1 MWTKCLH
8 NKMNEK
14 ESCFFQEIR
23 HIFVKLL
30 MGFCTDETYVS
41 QKIAIF
47 SCQGNCLGIELQNNS
62 NRKYHIFLIA

>member
-14 ESCFFQEIR
+14 EGCFREIR

-30 MGFCTDETYVS
+30 MGFRTDETYVS

-47 SCQGNCLGIELQNNS
+47 SGKGNC
-62 NRKYHIFLIA
+62 